1 MEINGSV
8 NEKSSDGNINITIKD
23 QLNNDYNL
31 STSDGDIELYMP
43 KNIKTN
49 ISAKTGDGRIKSE
62 IPVKIT
68 CDDDNNYIEA
78 TLNGGGPLI
87 KMKTLDGDIF
97 IREL

>member
-8 NEKSSDGNINITIKD
+8 NAKSSH
-23 QLNNDYNL
+23 
-31 STSDGDIELYMP
+31 GDIELYMP

-68 CDDDNNYIEA
+68 GDDDNNYIEV
-78 TLNGGGPLI
+78 TLNGGRPLI
-87 KMKTLDGDIF
+87 KMKTTDGDIF
-97 IREL
+97 ILEL

>member
-43 KNIKTN
+43 KK
-49 ISAKTGDGRIKSE
+49 
-62 IPVKIT
+62 
-68 CDDDNNYIEA
+68 Y
-78 TLNGGGPLI
+78 
-87 KMKTLDGDIF
+87 
-97 IREL
+97 